1 MKSLMCV
8 FTALALITLSVGSSP
23 EHASAASET
32 TLVGFTGKPHLT
44 ANTFSPVRLSRNP
57 EYVLGSP
64 SPKNPPKNVMYG
76 SIRLGGTSRPYQVRG
91 DSQRG
96 YTIVLDLNGNGDLAD
111 ETAVTLTAT
120 GKPYRRPGFP
130 APLEVTFE
138 YGDPLTPLKL
148 VLQLDENGEPNETIH
163 RYFFTERRG
172 ELTVGGRIV
181 RFVLL
186 GVGGIYD
193 DLGKTVFFDLNADG
207 AIDTSDRYSIERVD
221 VRTGYVIIDGTAYEF
236 AVDPYGDYISL
247 TAAMQS
253 LPQPHSLDPGVLAP
267 DFSFLDLAGFEHRLS
282 DYRGRVLLLYFWGT
296 WCPPCRS
303 ETPDLVKAYAA
314 FKDQGFEIVG
324 INKRDDQRTIEAYMN
339 EHGVE
344 WTQNMQGEDGPI
356 LELYRVVSYPMSFL
370 VGRDGRIV
378 ARPVRAKDLAA
389 QLEHIVHSG
398 SQP

>member
-1 MKSLMCV
+1 MC
-8 FTALALITLSVGSSP
+8 FFSTLALIALSVGSSP

-44 ANTFSPVRLSRNP
+44 ANTFSPARLSRVP
-57 EYVLGSP
+57 GYVLGSP
-64 SPKNPPKNVMYG
+64 SPRNPPKNVMYG
-76 SIRLGGTSRPYQVRG
+76 SIRLRGTSRPYQVRG

-96 YTIVLDLNGNGDLAD
+96 YTIVLDLNGDGNLAD
-111 ETAVTLTAT
+111 ETAVTLAAT
-120 GKPYRRPGFP
+120 GESYRRPGFP
-130 APLEVTFE
+130 EPLEGTFE

-148 VLQLDENGEPNETIH
+148 VLELDENGQPTETIH
-163 RYFFTERRG
+163 MYSYTERRG
-172 ELTVGGRIV
+172 EVVIGGRAV
-181 RFVLL
+181 LFVLF
-186 GVGGIYD
+186 GDGGIYH
-193 DLGKTVFFDLNADG
+193 DLGKAVFFDLNADG
-207 AIDTSDRYSIERVD
+207 AIDTSDRYSTERVA
-221 VRTGYVIIDGTAYEF
+221 VETGYVIIDGTAYYFE
-236 AVDPYGDYISL
+236 VDPNGDYISL

-267 DFSFLDLAGFEHRLS
+267 DFSFLDLAGSEHRLS

-296 WCPPCRS
+296 WCPPCMS

-324 INKRDDQRTIEAYMN
+324 INKRDNQRTIEAYMN

-356 LELYRVVSYPMSFL
+356 LELYRVASYPMSFL
-370 VGRDGRIV
+370 IDRDGRIV